1 MAFITDEDYEVQV
14 RNEILKLLDGTPE
27 NFSVRQAERMAID
40 QIKNF
45 LSGRYDVATIFD
57 ATGDARDQY
66 LVMIT
71 IDIALYHLWS
81 KRAPRMIPEYR
92 KTRYDDALA
101 WLTDVGQG
109 DITTG
114 LPAIATDTYQGEIR
128 ISSRYAQSDYK
139 Y

>member
-14 RNEILKLLDGTPE
+14 RNEILKLLDGTDD
-27 NFSVRQAERMAID
+27 NSIVRQAERMAID

-57 ATGDARDQY
+57 ATGDTRDQY

-109 DITTG
+109 DITTF

-128 ISSRYAQSDYK
+128 ISSRYTQSDYK